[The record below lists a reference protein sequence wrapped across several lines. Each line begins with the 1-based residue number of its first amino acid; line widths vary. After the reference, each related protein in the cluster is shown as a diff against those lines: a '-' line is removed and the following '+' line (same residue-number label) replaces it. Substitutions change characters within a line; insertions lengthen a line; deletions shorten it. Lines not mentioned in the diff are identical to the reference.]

1 MFNLKSLFTKKQN
14 IFYEYFLLIANNIVL
29 ADKYFQEEIKCLND
43 PLRAENISLQVKT
56 VEQMGDQYTHEMIIE
71 LNKTFITPLEREDIM
86 ELTLEL
92 DDVLDGLEVCASHL
106 VLYNIREADDYM
118 RIFTRNIEICVKE
131 LHAALVLLSQNKLKE
146 MTKHTHKINDLENAA
161 DDLLRDGLKT
171 LFSTCSDP
179 IEIMKKKEIYT
190 MMESFSDFCEDVAD
204 ILEGI
209 IMRNS

>member
-1 MFNLKSLFTKKQN
+1 MFNLKSLFKKKPN
-14 IFYEYFLLIANNIVL
+14 IFYEYFLLIAKNIVL
-29 ADKYFQEEIKCLND
+29 ASDSFQEEIKNLDN
-43 PLRAENISLQVKT
+43 PTKAENISLQIKT
-56 VEQMGDQYTHEMIIE
+56 VEQMGDQYTHEVIIE
-71 LNKTFITPLEREDIM
+71 LNKSFITPLEREDIM
-86 ELTLEL
+86 ELTLQL
-92 DDVLDGLEVCASHL
+92 DDVLDCLEVCASHL
-106 VLYNIREADDYM
+106 VLYNVREADDYM

-131 LHAALVLLSQNKLKE
+131 LYAALELLSHNKLKE

-161 DDLLRDGLKT
+161 DDLLRDGLRT
-171 LFSTCSDP
+171 LFTTCSDP